1 MRKIYLIKIRTKGN
15 LNLYDQLINYKKQF
29 KEDVYEKPPNCN
41 TIKAKLKDQISN
53 INHSIF
59 NVYFNTDTL
68 ITAYGICVLNT
79 SFHDKR

>member
-1 MRKIYLIKIRTKGN
+1 MTKGN

-41 TIKAKLKDQISN
+41 TIKAKPKDQFYYMF
-53 INHSIF
+53 NHSTF
-59 NVYFNTDTL
+59 NIYINIDPL

>member
-1 MRKIYLIKIRTKGN
+1 MTKGN

-53 INHSIF
+53 FKHSI
-59 NVYFNTDTL
+59 
-68 ITAYGICVLNT
+68 
-79 SFHDKR
+79 